1 MILKRW
7 KKKGNNLV
15 NPVDKKNENKY
26 NCAKKYWVRQ
36 VRRTLERPAVIKD
49 NCGNRGLENESH
61 GTITEYEFKKDNLD
75 LLYLTSVY
83 VSYLSGTGFTL
94 VKNSLDLVL

>member
-26 NCAKKYWVRQ
+26 NCAKKY
-36 VRRTLERPAVIKD
+36 
-49 NCGNRGLENESH
+49 
-61 GTITEYEFKKDNLD
+61 
-75 LLYLTSVY
+75 
-83 VSYLSGTGFTL
+83 
-94 VKNSLDLVL
+94 